1 MKYKITGFSIPFGG
15 ISWDRNKTNA
25 QKYEYL
31 FVFLSSKRILT
42 NPIEMKIPE
51 QCVTSV
57 LDIKKTI
64 VEFSRDIKQIE
75 FDKNVLSDMIG
86 ACNIYLNCMSSTN
99 LPHII
104 YKNGDKW
111 GNLSFDSGMKS
122 FRNSL
127 KKSIILIEQKYNIK
141 FPKQISDKW

>member
-1 MKYKITGFSIPFGG
+1 MKYKITGISTPFGG
-15 ISWDRNKTNA
+15 ISWDENKSKV

-31 FVFLSSKRILT
+31 FIFLSSKRILI
-42 NPIEMKIPE
+42 NPIEMEIPE

-64 VEFSRDIKQIE
+64 VEFSRNIQQIE
-75 FDKNVLSDMIG
+75 FDKSVLSHMMN
-86 ACNIYLNCMSSTN
+86 ACNIYLDYMSSTN

-104 YKNGDKW
+104 YKNKDKW
-111 GNLSFDSGMKS
+111 ENLSFDSGMKS

-127 KKSIILIEQKYNIK
+127 KKSILLIEQKYNIK
-141 FPKQISDKW
+141 FPSLISDKW